1 MTRAYVSD
9 AIAHANA
16 SAESVRAIAPEGAK
30 ALAGDALLRFA
41 VPAMAALFCTVLVVA
56 TSLFASK
63 TRLDALEDARSEIET
78 LAAFIA
84 TGLDAGNATSAD
96 RLALT
101 ESALPARLTP
111 PGRQI
116 YVSDMHGD
124 IVASLNAGGDAKG
137 PLASKLGTALPVT
150 IFGAK
155 AGVMTT
161 RLDNGAE
168 ALAAARNL
176 RAPYGQVAI
185 IESTAHVLDA
195 WRAAMSRLATLV
207 GSTIL
212 VTILLAFA
220 YQWQANRARDIAQK
234 CDQLGLR
241 IDVAL
246 NRGHCGLWDWDLAR
260 GRINWSNS
268 MFEMLRQPMRQGS
281 LSIGE
286 VNEMLHPADVD
297 LTDVAK
303 ALMNSDERSI
313 DQDLPDAHRPMA
325 NGNGC
330 ARAPRSCGIKRTTAS
345 ISSGSP
351 STSPNR
357 RNLPKARARQAS
369 ACRTRSRRSRKP
381 SCCGIPTTASSCA
394 IRNSCACTI
403 CRPAPTRPGAHYDSI
418 MRLGAQPLVVTQVPV
433 AERPQEGARSLRGAT
448 RRRQLAADQRA
459 HDQGRR
465 LRVGGNGHHDAQ
477 AARGKADGLG
487 APAHRNGR
495 RPAQVAP
502 DAGSAGATARR
513 PRRTLPRT
521 EGGSRELANQAKSE
535 FLANMSHELRTPLN
549 AIIGFSEIMEHQT
562 FGELGS
568 PRYVDYAAHIRAS
581 GRHLLGIISDVLDM
595 STLEAGRMR
604 LVKTEFEID
613 AVVNDVLEC
622 VQTEIA
628 EKDITLRVEMLPGV
642 PVSADREA
650 LEKIIGKLV
659 RNAIKFTPQG
669 GRVGVRCRLVDGAMN
684 IFVEDT
690 GVGIPREALERICRP
705 FEQINS
711 PLQNGV
717 KGSGLGLAIA
727 RSLAE
732 LHGGSLRIRSGVG
745 QGTVVRVRLPIG
757 PSALKAV
764 AAQGRNASRG
774 RAGEAA
780 A

>member
-16 SAESVRAIAPEGAK
+16 SAESVRAVAPENAK
-30 ALAGDALLRFA
+30 AFAGDALLRFA
-41 VPAMAALFCTVLVVA
+41 VPAMAALFCTALIVA

-78 LAAFIA
+78 LTAFIA
-84 TGLDAGNATSAD
+84 AGVDNGDASSAE
-96 RLALT
+96 RIALV

-116 YVSDMHGD
+116 YVSDLRGE
-124 IVASLNAGGDAKG
+124 IVAGINAGDAKG
-137 PLASKLGTALPVT
+137 SLASKVGTALPVT
-150 IFGAK
+150 LFGAK
-155 AGVMTT
+155 AGVMATQ
-161 RLDNGAE
+161 LDNGVD

-176 RAPYGQVAI
+176 RAPYGQVAVVQ
-185 IESTAHVLDA
+185 STANVLEG
-195 WRAAMSRLATLV
+195 WRASVSRLAILV
-207 GSTIL
+207 GSTIF

-268 MFEMLRQPMRQGS
+268 MFEMLRQPVRQGS

-286 VNEMLHPADVD
+286 VNEMLHPSDVD

-303 ALMNSDERSI
+303 ALMDSDERSI
-313 DQDLPDAHRPMA
+313 DRTFRMRSGEGEWKWLR
-325 NGNGC
+325 
-330 ARAPRSCGIKRTTAS
+330 ARAEVVRHHKDEGLHLVGIAVDITEQKRLAESTRTAGERLQDAIET
-345 ISSGSP
+345 ISEAFVLWDSE
-351 STSPNR
+351 NR
-357 RNLPKARARQAS
+357 LVLCNSKFLRLHNLP
-369 ACRTRSRRSRKP
+369 P
-381 SCCGIPTTASSCA
+381 CA
-394 IRNSCACTI
+394 DKT
-403 CRPAPTRPGAHYDSI
+403 GVHYDSI
-418 MRLGAQPLVVTQVPV
+418 MRLGSQPLVVTQVPV
-433 AERPQEGARSLRGAT
+433 AERPQEGARSYEA
-448 RRRQLAADQRA
+448 QLADGRWLQINERMTKDGGYVSVGTDIST
-459 HDQGRR
+459 HKQHEEKLMDSERR
-465 LRVGGNGHHDAQ
+465 LTGMVADLRKSRQTLEAQ
-477 AARGKADGLG
+477 AQQLADLAERYLEQKAE
-487 APAHRNGR
+487 A
-495 RPAQVAP
+495 
-502 DAGSAGATARR
+502 
-513 PRRTLPRT
+513 
-521 EGGSRELANQAKSE
+521 ELASHAKSE

-549 AIIGFSEIMEHQT
+549 AIIGFSEIMENQT

-613 AVVNDVLEC
+613 AVVSDVLEA
-622 VQTEIA
+622 VQGEIA
-628 EKDITLRVEMLPGV
+628 EKDILLRVEMLPGV

-669 GRVGVRCRLVDGAMN
+669 GRVSVRCRLVDGAMN

-757 PSALKAV
+757 PSALKAL
-764 AAQGRNASRG
+764 AAQGRSTLRPSSS
-774 RAGEAA
+774 EAA

>member
-41 VPAMAALFCTVLVVA
+41 VPAMAALFCTVLVIA

-78 LAAFIA
+78 LTAFIA

-101 ESALPARLTP
+101 ESALPSRLTP

-137 PLASKLGTALPVT
+137 PLASKLGTALPVS

-303 ALMNSDERSI
+303 ALMNSDDRSI
-313 DQDLPDAHRPMA
+313 DRTFRMRSADGEWKWLR
-325 NGNGC
+325 
-330 ARAPRSCGIKRTTAS
+330 ARAEVVRHQKDDSLHLVGIAVDITEQKKLAESTRTAGERLQDAIEA
-345 ISSGSP
+345 ISEAFVLWDSD
-351 STSPNR
+351 NR
-357 RNLPKARARQAS
+357 LVLCNSKFLRLHNLPPCADKA
-369 ACRTRSRRSRKP
+369 
-381 SCCGIPTTASSCA
+381 
-394 IRNSCACTI
+394 
-403 CRPAPTRPGAHYDSI
+403 GAHYDSI

-433 AERPQEGARSLRGAT
+433 AERPQEGARSYEA
-448 RRRQLAADQRA
+448 QLADGRWLQINERMTKDGGYVSVGTDIST
-459 HDQGRR
+459 HKQHEEKLMDSERR
-465 LRVGGNGHHDAQ
+465 LTGMVADLRKSRQTLEAQ
-477 AARGKADGLG
+477 AQQLADLAERYLEQKAE
-487 APAHRNGR
+487 A
-495 RPAQVAP
+495 
-502 DAGSAGATARR
+502 
-513 PRRTLPRT
+513 
-521 EGGSRELANQAKSE
+521 ELASQAKSE

-613 AVVNDVLEC
+613 SVVNDVLEC